1 MAGINSEK
9 FHIKI
14 LLLCV
19 VYRIVFCGKFKFKS
33 TYLSIAGNISPGF
46 VRVLLHLIQRY
57 SYLFNYVSRHTVVCR
72 AAQEADVPPV
82 SILTGRKKTKFSHLC
97 SSVIPY
103 PIGTKL
109 AREVPASK
117 GSLHTKFEEN
127 RSSHFRDTSE
137 QHFVSISSFFSSSTS
152 SFRTLRK
159 IRHKTRMRARIGL
172 KFGTLK
178 GLIKADLCTNLGRN
192 PMNIHGVMTDYLRK
206 IRSKVCHA
214 YR

>member
-1 MAGINSEK
+1 M
-9 FHIKI
+9 
-14 LLLCV
+14 
-19 VYRIVFCGKFKFKS
+19 
-33 TYLSIAGNISPGF
+33 
-46 VRVLLHLIQRY
+46 
-57 SYLFNYVSRHTVVCR
+57 CR
-72 AAQEADVPPV
+72 AAQEAGVPPV
-82 SILTGRKKTKFSHLC
+82 SILTGRKKTQFSHLC

-103 PIGTKL
+103 PIGTKF

-117 GSLHTKFEEN
+117 GSLHTKFEET

-137 QHFVSISSFFSSSTS
+137 QNFVLISLFFSSSTS
-152 SFRTLRK
+152 SFRALRK

-178 GLIKADLCTNLGRN
+178 GLIKADLCTNFGRN

-214 YR
+214 YRVHSFEESVENCYVDGATIVGVPFCGLKGIGIKTTEI